1 MANRNQKMLTIFSLL
16 LPSADKVEGQ
26 SPVFLEE
33 LQPVKLKAGR
43 SARLECKLQGQPL
56 PKVEW
61 HKNDEKLDVGG
72 RIKAEREGQ
81 YCVLAIKDCKPQDG
95 GVYMCVAY
103 NDFGSIAT
111 NAELRVDS
119 LLIEPQFEEK
129 LKGIEVTEGK
139 EATFTVK
146 VNSNSS
152 PTITWCK
159 DNKDIAGSGRYM
171 LTSIVDDG
179 IYSLVIRNC
188 EVRDTGRYT
197 CIIKNDAGE
206 AKCSGRLE
214 VKPSVSMPVF
224 ESGDRDEPV
233 EVEEGGKLQLLVN
246 VKNKPYPKVKW
257 YKEGRLLLT
266 GAKLYIRSTGGEYSL
281 EVPRV
286 TAKDAGLYKCVATG
300 PGGSAS
306 KVFNV
311 TIAGMVGL
319 LFTLVHDP
327 LTGYVLV

>member
-1 MANRNQKMLTIFSLL
+1 MLTILL
-16 LPSADKVEGQ
+16 LLPPSADKVEGQ

-33 LQPVKLKAGR
+33 LQPVKLKEGK

-61 HKNDEKLDVGG
+61 HKDDEKLDVGG

-81 YCVLAIKDCKPQDG
+81 YCVLAVKDCQPQDS

-129 LKGIEVTEGK
+129 LKGIEVAEGK

-152 PTITWCK
+152 PKVTWCK
-159 DNKDIAGSGRYM
+159 DNKDIAASGRYM

-188 EVRDTGRYT
+188 EARDTGRYT
-197 CIIKNDAGE
+197 CFIKNDAGE

-233 EVEEGGKLQLLVN
+233 EVEEGGKLHLLVN

-257 YKEGRLLLT
+257 YKDGRLLLT

-286 TAKDAGLYKCVATG
+286 TAKDAGLYKCVATS
-300 PGGSAS
+300 PGGIAS
-306 KVFNV
+306 KVFSV

-319 LFTLVHDP
+319 LFTLFDDP
-327 LTGYVLV
+327 LTEMSWYNFRLIP